1 MEIVESPFPGAS
13 KPQAVPQPEPVKPHD
28 VIFNADLLTSKFWI
42 TIQSTLAAQ
51 IEKGRLSAI
60 GMGVYG
66 CSNSDLADLKTALDK
81 ALSTFGTKNL

>member
-1 MEIVESPFPGAS
+1 MEIIDSPFPGA
-13 KPQAVPQPEPVKPHD
+13 KPQAVPQPEPAKPHD
-28 VIFNADLLTSKFWI
+28 FIFNADLLTPKFWT

-51 IEKGRLSAI
+51 IEKGKLTAI

-81 ALSTFGTKNL
+81 VLSTFGTKNL